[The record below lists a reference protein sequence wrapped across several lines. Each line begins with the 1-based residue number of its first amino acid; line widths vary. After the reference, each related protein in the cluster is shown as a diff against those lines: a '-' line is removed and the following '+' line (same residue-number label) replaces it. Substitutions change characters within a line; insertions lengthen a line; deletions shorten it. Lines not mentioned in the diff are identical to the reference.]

1 MITTMQMYWLV
12 TLDGLVVT
20 TYILSVI
27 FGVIAFA
34 SVMIVLDDAAPLR
47 VPIILGIVTAFFLA
61 IATFTPTTKHMAA
74 IIVVP
79 KIANSERV
87 QTVGNKLYDLA
98 VEWMDELKPSRAKE
112 GGAK

>member
-12 TLDGLVVT
+12 ALDSLVIT
-20 TYILSVI
+20 TYILSI
-27 FGVIAFA
+27 ILAVIAFT
-34 SVMIVLDDAAPLR
+34 SVAVVLDGAAPLR
-47 VPIILGIVTAFFLA
+47 VPVILSAVMAFFLMV
-61 IATFTPTTKHMAA
+61 ATFTPSTKQMAA

-79 KIANSERV
+79 KIANGEKV

-98 VEWMDELKPSRAKE
+98 VEWMDELKPARAKE